1 LSYPVT
7 PEVAA
12 LAQRIAGNETTAK
25 AKASAIE
32 QYLLRHYQYVMR
44 PESIGHPMT
53 VDDFLLREKRGH
65 CEFFAAGMV
74 ALLSI
79 EGVPARI
86 VGGFYG
92 GRLNPLTGYFLL
104 RNEDAHAWVE
114 AWDGTKWETFDPT
127 PPSMRPGNTQGG
139 LWSTYLAAIGDSV
152 TYFWDRYILTY
163 GLGDQITL
171 AANLIAQARAWL
183 DSMRVSI
190 RLRGRLHAIDYL
202 GIAGAIA
209 FAAMVLFAFTRR
221 RTTLFDILAAH
232 LRRLGIEVGP
242 AMTMEEALDV
252 LRAQHPARAR
262 ELEPLIAMYEAERF
276 SSHRDAK
283 RAPAI
288 RRRIAELRAIS

>member
-1 LSYPVT
+1 
-7 PEVAA
+7 
-12 LAQRIAGNETTAK
+12 
-25 AKASAIE
+25 
-32 QYLLRHYQYVMR
+32 
-44 PESIGHPMT
+44 
-53 VDDFLLREKRGH
+53 
-65 CEFFAAGMV
+65 
-74 ALLSI
+74 
-79 EGVPARI
+79 
-86 VGGFYG
+86 
-92 GRLNPLTGYFLL
+92 
-104 RNEDAHAWVE
+104 
-114 AWDGTKWETFDPT
+114 
-127 PPSMRPGNTQGG
+127 
-139 LWSTYLAAIGDSV
+139 
-152 TYFWDRYILTY
+152 
-163 GLGDQITL
+163 
-171 AANLIAQARAWL
+171 
-183 DSMRVSI
+183 MRVSI
-190 RLRGRLHAIDYL
+190 HLRGRLHAIDYL